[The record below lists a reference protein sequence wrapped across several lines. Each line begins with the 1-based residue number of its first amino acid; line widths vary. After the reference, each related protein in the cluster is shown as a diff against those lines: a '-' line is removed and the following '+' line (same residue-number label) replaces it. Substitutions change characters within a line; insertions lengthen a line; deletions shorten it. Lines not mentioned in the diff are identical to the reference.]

1 MRRRSFCF
9 IIILT
14 RVLTPAWKTG
24 CLRNTYKGNWK
35 PSGWTSWGIMSLP
48 GGSSPKFSIRAPAAA
63 DILKVGEV
71 VVFGPFSGLFGKDI
85 GVDLGTTNIVICVKG
100 KGVTMN
106 EPSVIAFRKASRRSN
121 KEIIAYG
128 IEAKAMAGKTP
139 IGVETVQPVQSGV
152 IGDFEMTGALIRHF
166 LSLAN
171 NGIRPMG
178 HPRVIIS
185 TPVDITEVER
195 KAFIDAT
202 LDGGAREVYVVE
214 EPVAAAIGVGL
225 PIDEPRGNMIVDV
238 GGGTSEV
245 AVLSLS
251 GVVVSNSLRVAGD
264 EMDAA
269 LINMMRQNY
278 TLSIGSATAGE
289 LKNAIGSALPM
300 NSEKEF
306 EVRGRNLKD
315 GLPKG
320 IRISN
325 TEVREALNP
334 VLTRIIEMV
343 RETLE
348 RTPPELARDIADQG
362 LVLSGGAALLEGL
375 GKRISQDLKVPVLTA
390 ERPLLAVADGI
401 AKLLDRFDYMK
412 KILVSVGHGV
422 R

>member
-1 MRRRSFCF
+1 
-9 IIILT
+9 
-14 RVLTPAWKTG
+14 
-24 CLRNTYKGNWK
+24 
-35 PSGWTSWGIMSLP
+35 MSLP

-251 GVVVSNSLRVAGD
+251 GVVAVSYTHLDVYK
-264 EMDAA
+264 
-269 LINMMRQNY
+269 RQRS
-278 TLSIGSATAGE
+278 TSSTKGSPG
-289 LKNAIGSALPM
+289 
-300 NSEKEF
+300 
-306 EVRGRNLKD
+306 
-315 GLPKG
+315 
-320 IRISN
+320 
-325 TEVREALNP
+325 
-334 VLTRIIEMV
+334 
-343 RETLE
+343 
-348 RTPPELARDIADQG
+348 
-362 LVLSGGAALLEGL
+362 
-375 GKRISQDLKVPVLTA
+375 
-390 ERPLLAVADGI
+390 
-401 AKLLDRFDYMK
+401 
-412 KILVSVGHGV
+412 
-422 R
+422 